1 MNRRKMGT
9 SRRSKGR
16 QLLKDPEKQPDI
28 ESRED
33 VQDEARGNKHS
44 EKYESAAKQPKVQEE
59 VSQQTKCG
67 ITAPQAAFLV
77 PATTT
82 EYTEDETG
90 MFYLEEAEHTLV
102 SRDVNIHSFKDE
114 TKLELALQSEK
125 VNKNLHDGLPDAT
138 GLSASALDQQMISK
152 KTEDINL
159 YSVAESKSNKPEDI
173 GLFGQD
179 ARLPCNFSVC
189 ESYVNTSITPQ
200 ITADNALRENIKNN
214 EGVKQE
220 LSQKEELPTSKDGE
234 LFITP
239 EVRDAQHSEQ
249 GEENVYD
256 QNKPTQMQGDHQ
268 KDLLHDQEDYDSYS
282 ESQKS
287 ESDSSQILFLVKS
300 TAVKQDALTTKEKT
314 SLGQMDQSGVLMEDN
329 IKQIGESVCIKGVLS
344 ETEKNNLSVQTLVSD
359 LKAPTE
365 PQLQLIS
372 QTTDEHT
379 EPDFIFG
386 STKRQLGSS
395 RRNKGKRHV
404 ESKED
409 ILGNTQ
415 TTETPPEL
423 KETGQE
429 EVSEDTADD
438 IILSLSHGSLVS
450 LVSPHIS
457 SDDPETDS
465 LSLILDSGNF
475 QKDQD
480 ETNPKILV
488 EVVENSDVSL
498 YDVDQSDTLHSKGTI
513 DSLLEN
519 VLGKVQ
525 KVEVHSTQMQK
536 SLQIKHSSET
546 SSGVI
551 TKDFENLTNQAK
563 ISEFAGKSNDNF
575 TTKHKEHQTEE
586 NILKDTESIQL
597 KNESYDLQ
605 KPNSAPSHV
614 HEFKKGVENDIK
626 CTKDQMFNQENKGL
640 FLEMEKKET
649 VLFDPQPQEA
659 FGSVDE
665 QFNKA
670 FHSSVN
676 RRKLGF
682 SRKSKGRQDT
692 DSKEDK
698 EKTSYEETTQKT
710 DIKIMSQEE
719 LRLDME
725 LDMEHDVILPVSH
738 DNSMLSII
746 PSGQSLEVQSSMP
759 KIYPENDPQSLI
771 PETDIN
777 MELSDESWEMTS
789 GCQSD
794 TLRSKSGIHQTK
806 HVKGPYPGDKVGRGE
821 EHEALQTQA
830 QEPQQ
835 MDYTVDSYVGEG
847 GDFVEDTKKPTNPQL
862 QDHSLSTN
870 KQTNVDFSFSVS
882 RKKLGSSRRNKG
894 KQLGKESTEE
904 ALHNTR
910 GDKTHETPSM
920 SSLPSMTVEQEEL
933 IEDTKHDIILSVSHD
948 SSMAL
953 TNYPDKEMQSL
964 IVKKCNLQED
974 LERNSDNLVQ
984 DGGKSADLSIN
995 KSDCFYRGDTGN
1007 AVSENAV
1014 DDVHE
1019 DIHSTQIQDSL
1030 QTNSNEIFRGDAAEN
1045 VEIFS
1050 GTLTDQAEV
1059 SELKVKTIEEITTK
1073 EEAYPLKRIIS
1084 DSLGL
1089 KNEETVQ
1096 HDVKPNTDQELHQDK
1111 EGLFCEMEENE
1122 FAFSSLQSEKKSFNF
1137 QPQESSESVDNPTKV
1152 YLHTSGNR
1160 KKFGSSRGNKSRS
1173 KTKDSADETYNQPIK
1188 RVDVNASINELC
1200 EKTTETAGQGQ
1211 EKSMANVLDEV
1222 EENES
1227 SQTEDVNTGTSDCT
1241 AVGIQPSLTVDQ
1253 EVTDTS
1259 CCVPI
1264 NDRELPKPHSSNE
1277 YRELCML
1284 DGNLQE
1290 SILFP
1295 EPHAAC
1301 PPTTE
1306 KSSCCEHTEPESGDG
1321 DAFKKPLEQETKP
1334 TQSRGMFQTTEKDI
1348 YDTAGNHETY
1358 FRNQIEKKAMDEG
1371 TEMSQPDENVQSK
1384 HLCTPSETEEN
1395 SNMYHAQAKCSI
1407 EQGAVLSPDMFST
1420 DAEENRHITLSRA
1433 AETHDLVYVVSKDQK
1448 GQVKTKQM
1456 QETHQILLPNECP
1469 RQTLHLNKDATLDS
1483 QPLENYQGLK
1493 DDGHL
1498 GLKTSGNKRK
1508 MGSSRR
1514 NKGRKHSQVTE
1525 QNPENKDDALES
1537 TGDDKT
1543 TQMLAARTARQEE
1556 LENLILPENLAT
1568 FRSTVTE
1575 KVLEENTV
1583 FAHDVLEDSAIATS
1597 NFNPN
1602 SNQENS
1608 LISNAETKEK
1618 NAKPIETEDSIQ
1630 LTGYDTDKKGL
1641 MQSVQASVWKD
1652 GSNMQSILFHDSIV
1666 SLKPESV
1673 HVIDQEEALQRQNRD
1688 ALSCGKDLPGPE
1700 VHFQQTNKEIE
1711 TIGFGTEDC
1720 GSGGESLMDV
1730 HNLKQEEVGEKC
1742 TFATQQKHSTNEF
1755 VSDSQEPAMHASY
1768 KGGNSTPINAQDSQ
1782 GEKPQVTSKQ
1792 KKKKIGSS
1800 RRTPMNRK
1808 REGETHKKDETE
1820 ESDFSTKADMMNLGE
1835 MEVVGEVPVNVELLQ
1850 DEDVNPQQQT
1860 LIQQETPETETSDGL
1875 QSSNTSLVFP
1885 PEQSAS
1891 IDLIE
1896 TPKPDDFS
1904 STETRITSEVEER
1917 NSNVINQSIYSNTG
1931 TPGGSLEL
1939 FCDLSQNIQGD
1950 EHSPENIEV
1959 RQVQDIQEQMPSIMT
1974 QGIQSQHPGIRKSSP
1989 DLTPTNRRRKMG
2001 STRKNLGTRTKQEI
2015 MDPENESTD
2024 TVTSSGDVTVVS
2036 VSGKEDTELQLHTE
2050 HIYENSHQGKEKETM
2065 EISQFGE
2072 SLLRAL
2078 AEEMGEESSISEKQM
2093 VETEQQQSPSGLSS
2107 SPPSSESASGARRK
2121 KFGSNRKSGL
2131 QQRKLDQNPQNK
2143 DEAGGTVKGG
2153 AHKEAEGE
2161 NSSGLSKTS
2170 EVYDNEDKA
2179 SSSNNISEAAEFPK
2193 PV

>member
-1 MNRRKMGT
+1 MEQDMT
-9 SRRSKGR
+9 
-16 QLLKDPEKQPDI
+16 LKVSYDSSVFSVFTPGDLSEIQSSMQKNYPETDLDSLTQGIVNHPGD
-28 ESRED
+28 
-33 VQDEARGNKHS
+33 QDESKTSKVDLSYKSEEESLFDKSDLMESKEETLQNKEVINPEHS
-44 EKYESAAKQPKVQEE
+44 KNDVKQADEQDDPPTNIERSLQMDYTSETVAHD
-59 VSQQTKCG
+59 V
-67 ITAPQAAFLV
+67 PQ
-77 PATTT
+77 
-82 EYTEDETG
+82 
-90 MFYLEEAEHTLV
+90 YLETDLGDMIYQAEIIK
-102 SRDVNIHSFKDE
+102 SI
-114 TKLELALQSEK
+114 QSELVK
-125 VNKNLHDGLPDAT
+125 CSDGSDTKQGLLPADYQQNLCFRTEGNVE
-138 GLSASALDQQMISK
+138 ALDQISKDDHLYDSK
-152 KTEDINL
+152 KTWLAD
-159 YSVAESKSNKPEDI
+159 
-173 GLFGQD
+173 G
-179 ARLPCNFSVC
+179 
-189 ESYVNTSITPQ
+189 VNTTSGQ
-200 ITADNALRENIKNN
+200 VD
-214 EGVKQE
+214 EGE
-220 LSQKEELPTSKDGE
+220 GL
-234 LFITP
+234 I
-239 EVRDAQHSEQ
+239 
-249 GEENVYD
+249 
-256 QNKPTQMQGDHQ
+256 GD
-268 KDLLHDQEDYDSYS
+268 
-282 ESQKS
+282 
-287 ESDSSQILFLVKS
+287 
-300 TAVKQDALTTKEKT
+300 
-314 SLGQMDQSGVLMEDN
+314 
-329 IKQIGESVCIKGVLS
+329 
-344 ETEKNNLSVQTLVSD
+344 
-359 LKAPTE
+359 
-365 PQLQLIS
+365 
-372 QTTDEHT
+372 
-379 EPDFIFG
+379 
-386 STKRQLGSS
+386 
-395 RRNKGKRHV
+395 
-404 ESKED
+404 
-409 ILGNTQ
+409 
-415 TTETPPEL
+415 
-423 KETGQE
+423 
-429 EVSEDTADD
+429 
-438 IILSLSHGSLVS
+438 
-450 LVSPHIS
+450 
-457 SDDPETDS
+457 
-465 LSLILDSGNF
+465 
-475 QKDQD
+475 
-480 ETNPKILV
+480 
-488 EVVENSDVSL
+488 
-498 YDVDQSDTLHSKGTI
+498 
-513 DSLLEN
+513 
-519 VLGKVQ
+519 
-525 KVEVHSTQMQK
+525 
-536 SLQIKHSSET
+536 IKHSPA
-546 SSGVI
+546 
-551 TKDFENLTNQAK
+551 NA
-563 ISEFAGKSNDNF
+563 
-575 TTKHKEHQTEE
+575 
-586 NILKDTESIQL
+586 
-597 KNESYDLQ
+597 
-605 KPNSAPSHV
+605 
-614 HEFKKGVENDIK
+614 
-626 CTKDQMFNQENKGL
+626 
-640 FLEMEKKET
+640 
-649 VLFDPQPQEA
+649 QPQEA
-659 FGSVDE
+659 SGNMDKQS
-665 QFNKA
+665 NKG
-670 FHSSVN
+670 
-676 RRKLGF
+676 KLGF
-682 SRKSKGRQDT
+682 SCKSEGRQQ
-692 DSKEDK
+692 DK
-698 EKTSYEETTQKT
+698 DFKNEVREKSSGEETTQT
-710 DIKIMSQEE
+710 SLDTKIMSQEE
-719 LRLDME
+719 LR

-738 DNSMLSII
+738 DSSMLSII
-746 PSGQSLEVQSSMP
+746 HSGQSLEVQSSMP

-806 HVKGPYPGDKVGRGE
+806 HVKGDKVGRGE
-821 EHEALQTQA
+821 EHEVLQTQA

-847 GDFVEDTKKPTNPQL
+847 GVFVEDTKKPTNPLL

-870 KQTNVDFSFSVS
+870 KQTNVGFSFSGS

-894 KQLGKESTEE
+894 KQQGKESTEE

-953 TNYPDKEMQSL
+953 IPPVISFDDQSSVPTNYPDKDLQSL

-984 DGGKSADLSIN
+984 DGEKSADLSIN
-995 KSDCFYRGDTGN
+995 KSDCFYRGDTGH

-1019 DIHSTQIQDSL
+1019 DIHSTQIQDNL
-1030 QTNSNEIFRGDAAEN
+1030 QTNSNETFRGDAAEN
-1045 VEIFS
+1045 VKIFS
-1050 GTLTDQAEV
+1050 GTLADQAEV

-1073 EEAYPLKRIIS
+1073 EEAYPLKGIIS

-1111 EGLFCEMEENE
+1111 EGPFCEMEENE

-1152 YLHTSGNR
+1152 YLHSSGNR
-1160 KKFGSSRGNKSRS
+1160 KKFGSSRKNKSRS

-1200 EKTTETAGQGQ
+1200 EKATETAVQGQ

-1241 AVGIQPSLTVDQ
+1241 AVGIQPSPTVDQ

-1259 CCVPI
+1259 CCVLI
-1264 NDRELPKPHSSNE
+1264 KDRELPKPHRRDE

-1306 KSSCCEHTEPESGDG
+1306 KSSCCEHTEPESGDR
-1321 DAFKKPLEQETKP
+1321 DA
-1334 TQSRGMFQTTEKDI
+1334 
-1348 YDTAGNHETY
+1348 
-1358 FRNQIEKKAMDEG
+1358 FRNQKE
-1371 TEMSQPDENVQSK
+1371 
-1384 HLCTPSETEEN
+1384 
-1395 SNMYHAQAKCSI
+1395 
-1407 EQGAVLSPDMFST
+1407 
-1420 DAEENRHITLSRA
+1420 
-1433 AETHDLVYVVSKDQK
+1433 
-1448 GQVKTKQM
+1448 QVKTKQM
-1456 QETHQILLPNECP
+1456 QETYQILLPNECP

-1498 GLKTSGNKRK
+1498 GLKASGNKRK
-1508 MGSSRR
+1508 MGTSQR
-1514 NKGRKHSQVTE
+1514 NKGKKHSQVTE
-1525 QNPENKDDALES
+1525 QNPENKDDAFES

-1543 TQMLAARTARQEE
+1543 TQMLAARTAGQEE
-1556 LENLILPENLAT
+1556 LENLILPENLAIFT
-1568 FRSTVTE
+1568 STVTE

-1652 GSNMQSILFHDSIV
+1652 GSNMQSILFHDSII

-1688 ALSCGKDLPGPE
+1688 ALSCGKDLPGPK

-1720 GSGGESLMDV
+1720 SSGGERSMDV

-1768 KGGNSTPINAQDSQ
+1768 KGGNSTPINALDSQ

-1885 PEQSAS
+1885 HEQSAN

-1896 TPKPDDFS
+1896 TPKPDDLS
-1904 STETRITSEVEER
+1904 STETSEVAER

-2015 MDPENESTD
+2015 MDPGNESTD

-2036 VSGKEDTELQLHTE
+2036 VSGKEDTELQLHIE

-2078 AEEMGEESSISEKQM
+2078 AEEMAEESSISDKQM
-2093 VETEQQQSPSGLSS
+2093 AETEQQQSPSGLSS
-2107 SPPSSESASGARRK
+2107 SPPSSESASGGRRK

-2143 DEAGGTVKGG
+2143 DEAGGTVEGG
-2153 AHKEAEGE
+2153 AHKEDEGE
-2161 NSSGLSKTS
+2161 NSSGLSKIS

-2179 SSSNNISEAAEFPK
+2179 SSSTNVSEAAEFPK

>member
-1 MNRRKMGT
+1 MAEQEELSKDTEDDILSVSHDISRSTVFSSEHQSFVVTKGHDTHLKSLIMKCENLQEDIDQRNFNVLAQDGDQSSDLSLSKYKALHSEDARDTVLMGNSISRNEKMVPDDTKPKADQIFHQEKEGIFHEMEEDKHVLSKLQPETVPLNPHPQKTSECAYEQINTDFSNSASRRK
-9 SRRSKGR
+9 
-16 QLLKDPEKQPDI
+16 
-28 ESRED
+28 
-33 VQDEARGNKHS
+33 
-44 EKYESAAKQPKVQEE
+44 
-59 VSQQTKCG
+59 
-67 ITAPQAAFLV
+67 
-77 PATTT
+77 
-82 EYTEDETG
+82 
-90 MFYLEEAEHTLV
+90 
-102 SRDVNIHSFKDE
+102 
-114 TKLELALQSEK
+114 
-125 VNKNLHDGLPDAT
+125 
-138 GLSASALDQQMISK
+138 
-152 KTEDINL
+152 
-159 YSVAESKSNKPEDI
+159 
-173 GLFGQD
+173 
-179 ARLPCNFSVC
+179 
-189 ESYVNTSITPQ
+189 
-200 ITADNALRENIKNN
+200 
-214 EGVKQE
+214 
-220 LSQKEELPTSKDGE
+220 
-234 LFITP
+234 
-239 EVRDAQHSEQ
+239 
-249 GEENVYD
+249 
-256 QNKPTQMQGDHQ
+256 
-268 KDLLHDQEDYDSYS
+268 
-282 ESQKS
+282 
-287 ESDSSQILFLVKS
+287 
-300 TAVKQDALTTKEKT
+300 
-314 SLGQMDQSGVLMEDN
+314 
-329 IKQIGESVCIKGVLS
+329 
-344 ETEKNNLSVQTLVSD
+344 
-359 LKAPTE
+359 
-365 PQLQLIS
+365 
-372 QTTDEHT
+372 
-379 EPDFIFG
+379 
-386 STKRQLGSS
+386 LGSS
-395 RRNKGKRHV
+395 RKSKARRQLK
-404 ESKED
+404 ESEEEINEKTWVD
-409 ILGNTQ
+409 
-415 TTETPPEL
+415 ETPEITQISLDTKTVSQEAQRQDVEQDMTL
-423 KETGQE
+423 K
-429 EVSEDTADD
+429 VSYDSSVFSVFTPGD
-438 IILSLSHGSLVS
+438 LSE
-450 LVSPHIS
+450 IQS
-457 SDDPETDS
+457 SMQKNYPETD
-465 LSLILDSGNF
+465 LDSLTQGIVNHPE
-475 QKDQD
+475 DQD
-480 ETNPKILV
+480 ESKTSKVDLSYKSEEESSLDKSDLMESTDETLQNKEVISPEHSKNDVKQADEQDDPPTNIERSLQMDYTSETVAHDVPQYLETDLGDIIDQAEIISSIQSELV
-488 EVVENSDVSL
+488 KCSDGSDTKQRLLPAEDQQNLCFSTEGNVEALDQISKDDHL
-498 YDVDQSDTLHSKGTI
+498 YDSKKTWMADGVNTTSGQVDEGEGLIGD
-513 DSLLEN
+513 
-519 VLGKVQ
+519 
-525 KVEVHSTQMQK
+525 
-536 SLQIKHSSET
+536 IKHSPA
-546 SSGVI
+546 
-551 TKDFENLTNQAK
+551 NA
-563 ISEFAGKSNDNF
+563 
-575 TTKHKEHQTEE
+575 
-586 NILKDTESIQL
+586 
-597 KNESYDLQ
+597 
-605 KPNSAPSHV
+605 
-614 HEFKKGVENDIK
+614 
-626 CTKDQMFNQENKGL
+626 
-640 FLEMEKKET
+640 
-649 VLFDPQPQEA
+649 QPQEA
-659 FGSVDE
+659 SGNMDKQS
-665 QFNKA
+665 NKG
-670 FHSSVN
+670 
-676 RRKLGF
+676 KLGF
-682 SRKSKGRQDT
+682 SRKSEGRQQ
-692 DSKEDK
+692 DK
-698 EKTSYEETTQKT
+698 DFKNEVRGKSSGEETTQT
-710 DIKIMSQEE
+710 SLDTKIMSQEE
-719 LRLDME
+719 LR

-738 DNSMLSII
+738 DSSMLSII
-746 PSGQSLEVQSSMP
+746 PSGQSLEVQSSMQ

-806 HVKGPYPGDKVGRGE
+806 HVKGLYPGDKVGRGE

-847 GDFVEDTKKPTNPQL
+847 GVFVEDTKKPTNPQL

-882 RKKLGSSRRNKG
+882 RRKLGSSRRNKG
-894 KQLGKESTEE
+894 KQQGKESTEE

-910 GDKTHETPSM
+910 SDKTHETPSM

-933 IEDTKHDIILSVSHD
+933 IEDNKNDIILSVSHD

-953 TNYPDKEMQSL
+953 IPPVISFDDQSAVLTNYPDKDMQSL

-984 DGGKSADLSIN
+984 DGEKSADLSIN

-1019 DIHSTQIQDSL
+1019 DIHSTQIQDTL
-1030 QTNSNEIFRGDAAEN
+1030 QTNSNETFRGDAAEN

-1059 SELKVKTIEEITTK
+1059 SELKVKTIEETTTK
-1073 EEAYPLKRIIS
+1073 EDAYPLKGIIS
-1084 DSLGL
+1084 DFLGL

-1096 HDVKPNTDQELHQDK
+1096 HDVKPNTDQELHQVK

-1137 QPQESSESVDNPTKV
+1137 QPQESSESVDNPTEV
-1152 YLHTSGNR
+1152 YLHSSGNR
-1160 KKFGSSRGNKSRS
+1160 KKFGSSRRNKSRS

-1188 RVDVNASINELC
+1188 RVNVNASINELC
-1200 EKTTETAGQGQ
+1200 EKTTETAVQGQ
-1211 EKSMANVLDEV
+1211 EKSMSNVLDEV

-1241 AVGIQPSLTVDQ
+1241 AVGIQPSPTVDQ

-1259 CCVPI
+1259 CCVSI
-1264 NDRELPKPHSSNE
+1264 KDRELPKPHSRDE

-1284 DGNLQE
+1284 NGNLQE

-1348 YDTAGNHETY
+1348 YDAAGNHETY
-1358 FRNQIEKKAMDEG
+1358 FRNQTEKKAMDEV

-1384 HLCTPSETEEN
+1384 HLYATSETEKN
-1395 SNMYHAQAKCSI
+1395 SNMYHAQAECSI

-1448 GQVKTKQM
+1448 EQVKTKQM

-1498 GLKTSGNKRK
+1498 DLKASGNKRK

-1525 QNPENKDDALES
+1525 QNPENKDYALES

-1543 TQMLAARTARQEE
+1543 TQMLAARTAGQEE
-1556 LENLILPENLAT
+1556 LQNLTLPENLAT
-1568 FRSTVTE
+1568 FTSTVTE

-1583 FAHDVLEDSAIATS
+1583 FAHDVLEDSTIGTS

-1618 NAKPIETEDSIQ
+1618 NATPIETEDSIQ

-1652 GSNMQSILFHDSIV
+1652 GSNMQSILFHDSII

-1673 HVIDQEEALQRQNRD
+1673 HVIDQEEALQRQNGD

-1711 TIGFGTEDC
+1711 TVGFGTEDC
-1720 GSGGESLMDV
+1720 SSGGESSMDV
-1730 HNLKQEEVGEKC
+1730 YNLKQEEVGEKC

-1768 KGGNSTPINAQDSQ
+1768 KGGNSTPINALDSQ

-1850 DEDVNPQQQT
+1850 DEDVNPQQQI
-1860 LIQQETPETETSDGL
+1860 LIQQETPETETSDGP

-1885 PEQSAS
+1885 PEQSAN

-1904 STETRITSEVEER
+1904 STETRITSEVAER
-1917 NSNVINQSIYSNTG
+1917 NSKVINQSIYSNTG

-1939 FCDLSQNIQGD
+1939 FCDFSQNIQGD

-1959 RQVQDIQEQMPSIMT
+1959 RQVQDIQEQMPSVMT

-2015 MDPENESTD
+2015 MDPEKESTD

-2078 AEEMGEESSISEKQM
+2078 AEEMAEESSISEKQM

-2107 SPPSSESASGARRK
+2107 SPPSSESASGGRRK

-2131 QQRKLDQNPQNK
+2131 QQRKLDQNQQNK
-2143 DEAGGTVKGG
+2143 DKAGGTVEGG
-2153 AHKEAEGE
+2153 AHREAEGE
-2161 NSSGLSKTS
+2161 NSSGLSKIS
-2170 EVYDNEDKA
+2170 EVYDNEKA
-2179 SSSNNISEAAEFPK
+2179 SSSTNISEAAEYPK
-2193 PV
+2193 PVRSLGNKMDEATRSHKQ

>member
-1 MNRRKMGT
+1 M
-9 SRRSKGR
+9 
-16 QLLKDPEKQPDI
+16 DKQ
-28 ESRED
+28 S
-33 VQDEARGNKHS
+33 
-44 EKYESAAKQPKVQEE
+44 
-59 VSQQTKCG
+59 
-67 ITAPQAAFLV
+67 
-77 PATTT
+77 
-82 EYTEDETG
+82 
-90 MFYLEEAEHTLV
+90 
-102 SRDVNIHSFKDE
+102 
-114 TKLELALQSEK
+114 
-125 VNKNLHDGLPDAT
+125 
-138 GLSASALDQQMISK
+138 
-152 KTEDINL
+152 
-159 YSVAESKSNKPEDI
+159 
-173 GLFGQD
+173 
-179 ARLPCNFSVC
+179 
-189 ESYVNTSITPQ
+189 
-200 ITADNALRENIKNN
+200 
-214 EGVKQE
+214 
-220 LSQKEELPTSKDGE
+220 
-234 LFITP
+234 
-239 EVRDAQHSEQ
+239 
-249 GEENVYD
+249 
-256 QNKPTQMQGDHQ
+256 
-268 KDLLHDQEDYDSYS
+268 
-282 ESQKS
+282 
-287 ESDSSQILFLVKS
+287 
-300 TAVKQDALTTKEKT
+300 
-314 SLGQMDQSGVLMEDN
+314 
-329 IKQIGESVCIKGVLS
+329 
-344 ETEKNNLSVQTLVSD
+344 
-359 LKAPTE
+359 
-365 PQLQLIS
+365 
-372 QTTDEHT
+372 
-379 EPDFIFG
+379 
-386 STKRQLGSS
+386 
-395 RRNKGKRHV
+395 NKGKLGFGCKSEGRQQDKDFK
-404 ESKED
+404 KEVR
-409 ILGNTQ
+409 
-415 TTETPPEL
+415 E
-423 KETGQE
+423 K
-429 EVSEDTADD
+429 
-438 IILSLSHGSLVS
+438 
-450 LVSPHIS
+450 
-457 SDDPETDS
+457 
-465 LSLILDSGNF
+465 
-475 QKDQD
+475 
-480 ETNPKILV
+480 
-488 EVVENSDVSL
+488 
-498 YDVDQSDTLHSKGTI
+498 
-513 DSLLEN
+513 
-519 VLGKVQ
+519 
-525 KVEVHSTQMQK
+525 
-536 SLQIKHSSET
+536 
-546 SSGVI
+546 SSG
-551 TKDFENLTNQAK
+551 
-563 ISEFAGKSNDNF
+563 
-575 TTKHKEHQTEE
+575 
-586 NILKDTESIQL
+586 
-597 KNESYDLQ
+597 
-605 KPNSAPSHV
+605 
-614 HEFKKGVENDIK
+614 
-626 CTKDQMFNQENKGL
+626 
-640 FLEMEKKET
+640 
-649 VLFDPQPQEA
+649 
-659 FGSVDE
+659 
-665 QFNKA
+665 
-670 FHSSVN
+670 
-676 RRKLGF
+676 
-682 SRKSKGRQDT
+682 
-692 DSKEDK
+692 
-698 EKTSYEETTQKT
+698 EETTQT
-710 DIKIMSQEE
+710 SLDTKIMSQEE

-725 LDMEHDVILPVSH
+725 HDVVLPVSH
-738 DNSMLSII
+738 DSSMLSII
-746 PSGQSLEVQSSMP
+746 PSGQSLEVQSSMQ

-794 TLRSKSGIHQTK
+794 TLRSKSGIQTK
-806 HVKGPYPGDKVGRGE
+806 HVKGPHPGDKVGRGE

-847 GDFVEDTKKPTNPQL
+847 GVFVEDTRKPTNPQL

-953 TNYPDKEMQSL
+953 IPPVISFDDQSSVLTNYPDKDMQSL

-984 DGGKSADLSIN
+984 DGEKSADLSIN

-1030 QTNSNEIFRGDAAEN
+1030 QTNSNETFRGDAAEN

-1073 EEAYPLKRIIS
+1073 EDAYPLKVINS

-1152 YLHTSGNR
+1152 YLHSSGNR
-1160 KKFGSSRGNKSRS
+1160 KKFGSSRRNKSRS

-1200 EKTTETAGQGQ
+1200 EKSTEIAVQGQ
-1211 EKSMANVLDEV
+1211 EKSMSNVLDEV

-1241 AVGIQPSLTVDQ
+1241 AVGIQPSPTVDQ

-1264 NDRELPKPHSSNE
+1264 KDRELPKPHSRDE

-1358 FRNQIEKKAMDEG
+1358 FRNQIEKKAMDEV

-1384 HLCTPSETEEN
+1384 HLCAPSETEKN
-1395 SNMYHAQAKCSI
+1395 SNMYHAQAECSI

-1420 DAEENRHITLSRA
+1420 DVEENRHITLSRA

-1448 GQVKTKQM
+1448 EQVKTKQM

-1493 DDGHL
+1493 A
-1498 GLKTSGNKRK
+1498 SGNKRK

-1525 QNPENKDDALES
+1525 QNPENKDDTLES

-1543 TQMLAARTARQEE
+1543 TQMLAARTAGQEE

-1575 KVLEENTV
+1575 KVLEENIV

-1652 GSNMQSILFHDSIV
+1652 GSNMQSILFHDSII

-1673 HVIDQEEALQRQNRD
+1673 HVIDQEETLQRQNRD
-1688 ALSCGKDLPGPE
+1688 ALSYGKDLPGPE

-1720 GSGGESLMDV
+1720 SSGGESSMDV

-1768 KGGNSTPINAQDSQ
+1768 KGGNSTTINALDSQ

-1820 ESDFSTKADMMNLGE
+1820 ESDFSTKADMMILGE

-1885 PEQSAS
+1885 PEQSAN

-1904 STETRITSEVEER
+1904 SIETRITSEVAER

-2078 AEEMGEESSISEKQM
+2078 AEEMAEESSISEKQM

-2107 SPPSSESASGARRK
+2107 SPPSSESASGGRRK

-2143 DEAGGTVKGG
+2143 DEAGGTVEGG

-2161 NSSGLSKTS
+2161 NSSGLSKIS

-2179 SSSNNISEAAEFPK
+2179 SSSTNISEAAEFPK
-2193 PV
+2193 PVRMLILDWLSDFYIAALAISRSSIHFHAWASLSTCPCF